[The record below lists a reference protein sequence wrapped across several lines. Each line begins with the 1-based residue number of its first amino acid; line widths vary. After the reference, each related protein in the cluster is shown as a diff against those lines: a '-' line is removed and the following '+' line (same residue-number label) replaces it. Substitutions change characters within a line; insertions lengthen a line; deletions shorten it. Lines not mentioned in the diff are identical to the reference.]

1 MKTIL
6 KLMAPIG
13 LALLAG
19 CVIIPVGPPRP
30 YYRAAYYG
38 PAVRVVAPAPVFAF
52 RP

>member
-6 KLMAPIG
+6 KLMIPVG

-38 PAVRVVAPAPVFAF
+38 PELRVVAPVPYIAF

>member
-6 KLMAPIG
+6 KLMAPVG

-19 CVIIPVGPPRP
+19 CVVIPVGPSRP

-38 PAVRVVAPAPVFAF
+38 PSVRVVAPAPFIAF
-52 RP
+52 TP